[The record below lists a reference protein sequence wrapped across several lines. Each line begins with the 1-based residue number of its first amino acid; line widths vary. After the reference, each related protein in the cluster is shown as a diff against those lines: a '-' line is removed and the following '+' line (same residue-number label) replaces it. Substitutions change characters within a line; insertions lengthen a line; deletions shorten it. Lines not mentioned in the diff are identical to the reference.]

1 MLFLTKSEKMKELLE
16 KQNGYLLAKDVAELG
31 ISKTYLSEFVNKY
44 GLERIAQGIY
54 MSADTWQDDLY
65 VLCMKNSK
73 VILSHETAL
82 QVHELTE
89 REPSSIY
96 VTVPYTYNA
105 KHLREKGI
113 TVHQCKDEFYEL
125 GAIQAG
131 TKYGNTVKVYD
142 AERTICDM
150 VKFRSKKDT
159 QGFLYALKEYTRST
173 NKNIGKLMRYAEK
186 LGVEKEV
193 RTYMEV
199 LL

>member
-1 MLFLTKSEKMKELLE
+1 
-16 KQNGYLLAKDVAELG
+16 
-31 ISKTYLSEFVNKY
+31 
-44 GLERIAQGIY
+44 

-65 VLCMKNSK
+65 ILCLKNSK
-73 VILSHETAL
+73 VIFSHETAL
-82 QVHELTE
+82 QVHGLTE
-89 REPSSIY
+89 REPNSIY

-113 TVHQCKDEFYEL
+113 AVYQCKDELYEL
-125 GAIQAG
+125 GTIQAV

-150 VKFRSKKDT
+150 VKFRSKKDS
-159 QGFLYALKEYTRST
+159 QVFLYAIKEYTRST